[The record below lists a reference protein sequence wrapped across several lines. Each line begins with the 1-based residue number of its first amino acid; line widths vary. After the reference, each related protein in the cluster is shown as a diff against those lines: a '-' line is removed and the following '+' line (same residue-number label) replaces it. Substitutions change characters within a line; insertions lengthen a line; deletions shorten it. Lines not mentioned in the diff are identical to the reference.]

1 MHMKKTVLHII
12 RWLMTT
18 TGFLLVLAA
27 GILGVSFFISYLTGQ
42 WHWFQRSG
50 ALLVSI
56 GAILSTRRLLRV
68 GLTGMLSG
76 SSYFDM
82 ARRLEMITGN
92 AQDLETRRDLLSSYW
107 GFGIVGLGTIIWAYG
122 DLIECLIARNMSCV
136 S

>member
-92 AQDLETRRDLLSSYW
+92 AQDLKFGVICYLHTGGSGLSVWVRSS
-107 GFGIVGLGTIIWAYG
+107 GHTVIWLHA
-122 DLIECLIARNMSCV
+122 
-136 S
+136 